1 MQVHID
7 RMDHFGNGIGNINGK
22 IIFVKGALTGETVD
36 VTITK
41 DKKSFM
47 EGTINTII
55 YKSSKRVEPFCKYF
69 GVCGGCSLCHL
80 NYENTL
86 EYKKERVKNILSK
99 FDIPKINVIRNEN
112 DLYYRNKIELKIV
125 DGKLGFYEKSTHNL
139 IEIKEC
145 KVTKKSINKSFEFVK
160 NMKLENAN
168 VIIRANYNDEVLII
182 IDSKEKPV
190 ILNPEDYKIV
200 GIILNDKCI
209 YGQDNFMEKINNL
222 FFTVS
227 YNSFFQINN
236 YINLELFNL
245 IKENIVGKTVL
256 DLYSGVGTLSI
267 VASKVV
273 DKVYSIE
280 VTQNAVKNALINAKI
295 NKCDNINFILGKVED
310 KIGFI
315 NDKIDTVIVDPAR
328 AGLDKKTI
336 EVINNICPQ
345 RIIYVSCD
353 TQSLAN
359 NLVDLANYEIK
370 KFYILDMFSYTY
382 HIECFCILDRK
393 TLKNKDF

>member
-125 DGKLGFYEKSTHNL
+125 DSKLGFYEKNTHNL

-168 VIIRANYNDEVLII
+168 VTIRANYNNEVLII

-200 GIILNDKCI
+200 GIVLNDKCI
-209 YGQDNFMEKINNL
+209 YGQDNFMDKINNL

-227 YNSFFQINN
+227 YNSFFQVNN

-245 IKENIVGKTVL
+245 IKENIVGKTIL

-315 NDKIDTVIVDPAR
+315 NDKIDTIIVDPAR

-336 EVINNICPQ
+336 EVINKLSPQ

-393 TLKNKDF
+393 IYK

>member
-22 IIFVKGALTGETVD
+22 IIFVKGALSGETVD

-168 VIIRANYNDEVLII
+168 VTIRANYNDEVLII

-227 YNSFFQINN
+227 YNSFFQVNN

-315 NDKIDTVIVDPAR
+315 NDKIDTIIVDPAR

-336 EVINNICPQ
+336 EVINKLSPQ

-393 TLKNKDF
+393 

>member
-22 IIFVKGALTGETVD
+22 IIFVKGALPGETVD

-47 EGTINTII
+47 EGNISTII

-125 DGKLGFYEKSTHNL
+125 DGKLGFYEKNTHNL

-168 VIIRANYNDEVLII
+168 VTIRANYNDEVLII

-200 GIILNDKCI
+200 GIVLNDKCI

-280 VTQNAVKNALINAKI
+280 VIPNAVKNALINAKI

-310 KIGFI
+310 KIGFF
-315 NDKIDTVIVDPAR
+315 NDKIDTIIVDPAR

-393 TLKNKDF
+393 IHT

>member
-22 IIFVKGALTGETVD
+22 IIFVKGALPGETVD

-125 DGKLGFYEKSTHNL
+125 DGKLGFYEKNTHNL

-168 VIIRANYNDEVLII
+168 VTIRANYNDEVLII

-190 ILNPEDYKIV
+190 ILNPDDYKIV
-200 GIILNDKCI
+200 GIVLNDKCI
-209 YGQDNFMEKINNL
+209 YGQDNFIEKINNL

-227 YNSFFQINN
+227 YNSFFQVNN

-280 VTQNAVKNALINAKI
+280 VIPNAVKNALINAKI

-315 NDKIDTVIVDPAR
+315 NDKIDTIIVDPAR

-336 EVINNICPQ
+336 EVINKISPQ

-393 TLKNKDF
+393 IHT

>member
-22 IIFVKGALTGETVD
+22 IIFVKGALPGETVD

-47 EGTINTII
+47 EGNISTII

-125 DGKLGFYEKSTHNL
+125 DGKLGFYEKNTHNL

-160 NMKLENAN
+160 NMTLENAN
-168 VIIRANYNDEVLII
+168 VTIRANYNDEVLII
-182 IDSKEKPV
+182 IDSKETPV

-227 YNSFFQINN
+227 YNSFFQVNN

-280 VTQNAVKNALINAKI
+280 VIPNAVKNALINAKI

-315 NDKIDTVIVDPAR
+315 NDKIDTIIVDPAR

>member
-22 IIFVKGALTGETVD
+22 IIFVKEALPGETVD

-99 FDIPKINVIRNEN
+99 FDIPKINVIKNEN

-168 VIIRANYNDEVLII
+168 VTIRANYNDEVLII

-200 GIILNDKCI
+200 GIVLNDKCI

-227 YNSFFQINN
+227 YNSFFQVNN

-280 VTQNAVKNALINAKI
+280 VIANAVKNALINAKI

-315 NDKIDTVIVDPAR
+315 NDKIDTIIVDPAR

-359 NLVDLANYEIK
+359 NLVDLTNYEIK
-370 KFYILDMFSYTY
+370 RFYILDMFSYTY

-393 TLKNKDF
+393 